1 MNNDKYINNLIEFL
15 IQQRNEALNQV
26 AQLKAQLQVTS
37 DELQVVQ
44 NRQSSQE
51 EVKES

>member
-1 MNNDKYINNLIEFL
+1 MNNDKYINNLIESL

-37 DELQVVQ
+37 EELHLIKTDA
-44 NRQSSQE
+44 SQQ
-51 EVKES
+51 ES

>member
-1 MNNDKYINNLIEFL
+1 MNNDKYINNLIESL

-37 DELQVVQ
+37 EELH
-44 NRQSSQE
+44 SIKTEQE
-51 EVKES
+51 SLDSE